1 MKKNIMICL
10 ANIVINNSDENALIK
25 AGFKKMDSGWKYETE
40 TFDNYT
46 IIFDTHNDTK
56 LDITVYDEILCIPYD
71 WAKKLK
77 KNPENPIAKRINDE
91 IITLINSFIAEG
103 IIHE

>member
-1 MKKNIMICL
+1 MICL
-10 ANIVINNSDENALIK
+10 ANIVINNSDENALVK

-56 LDITVYDEILCIPYD
+56 LDITVYDEIFCIPYD
-71 WAKKLK
+71 WVKKLK
-77 KNPENPIAKRINDE
+77 KNPENPTAKRINDE

-103 IIHE
+103 IMHE

>member
-56 LDITVYDEILCIPYD
+56 LDITVYDEIFCIPYD
-71 WAKKLK
+71 WVKKLK
-77 KNPENPIAKRINDE
+77 KNPENPTAKRINDE

-103 IIHE
+103 IMHE

>member
-1 MKKNIMICL
+1 MICL
-10 ANIVINNSDENALIK
+10 TNIVINNSNENALVK
-25 AGFKKMDSGWKYETE
+25 AGFKKMNSGWRYETE

-46 IIFDTHNDTK
+46 IIFDIHNDTK
-56 LDITVYDEILCIPYD
+56 LDITVYDEIFCIQYD

-77 KNPENPIAKRINDE
+77 KNPENPTAKRINDE

-103 IIHE
+103 IMHE

>member
-1 MKKNIMICL
+1 MTCL
-10 ANIVINNSDENALIK
+10 TNIVINNSDENALVK

-56 LDITVYDEILCIPYD
+56 LDITVYDEIFCIPYD
-71 WAKKLK
+71 WTKKLK
-77 KNPENPIAKRINDE
+77 KNPENPTAKRINDE
-91 IITLINSFIAEG
+91 IITLINYFIAEG

>member
-1 MKKNIMICL
+1 MICL
-10 ANIVINNSDENALIK
+10 ANIVINNSDENALVK
-25 AGFKKMDSGWKYETE
+25 AGFKKMNSGWRYETE

-56 LDITVYDEILCIPYD
+56 LDITVYDEIFCIPYD

-77 KNPENPIAKRINDE
+77 KNPANPIAKRINDE

>member
-1 MKKNIMICL
+1 MKCL
-10 ANIVINNSDENALIK
+10 ANIVINNSDENALVK

-56 LDITVYDEILCIPYD
+56 LDITVYDEIFCIPYD
-71 WAKKLK
+71 REKKLK

-103 IIHE
+103 IVHE

>member
-1 MKKNIMICL
+1 MKKNIMTCL
-10 ANIVINNSDENALIK
+10 TNLVINNSDENALIK

-56 LDITVYDEILCIPYD
+56 LDITVYDEIFCIPYD

-77 KNPENPIAKRINDE
+77 KNPKNPISKRINDE

-103 IIHE
+103 IVHE

>member
-1 MKKNIMICL
+1 MTCLTNIF
-10 ANIVINNSDENALIK
+10 INNSDENALIK

-46 IIFDTHNDTK
+46 IIFDTHNDAK
-56 LDITVYDEILCIPYD
+56 LDITVYDEIFCIPYD